1 MKKIIFI
8 SLCLLINGAQ
18 AQVSQNTWL
27 FSHLNPRPNQP
38 PSPFGSIYAAS
49 WGYTSPQGR
58 EYALLA
64 CVTGTSFIDITD
76 SLNVRECGFVP
87 GPNQPWREMKTYS
100 HYAYV
105 VTDGSGLGM
114 QIIDLQYLPDS
125 VHLIKAWSVSGF
137 TRGHTITQDGHF
149 MYINAG
155 DAAPG
160 QGIRVIDLSDPENPV
175 MRGAYTQR
183 LIHDSYIRN
192 DTIFGAAY
200 YDNKFVIIDA
210 RDKDNLT
217 VITEFPNLPTYG
229 FPHNCWTTND
239 RKYLI
244 TTDEGWSPPGSA
256 KIWNIENLNNIIYE
270 TSYRPPG
277 DNNTIVHNVFI
288 RDTLLV
294 ISHYE
299 AGLRFVN
306 IRNPL
311 SPVEI
316 GYYDTYPDADSTAF
330 RGNWGCYPFFSSW
343 KFASSDMQTGL
354 WVVRLQGYQPNPFI
368 PKSFELFQNYPNPF
382 NNKSKIKYQISK
394 TAHVNL
400 SVYDMRGRLA
410 IILIDRE
417 QNAGVYEAEFSGEE
431 LASGIFFYR
440 LQAGEF
446 SASRKMVLVK

>member
-1 MKKIIFI
+1 VKCF
-8 SLCLLINGAQ
+8 SLLILLFVSVCNAQ
-18 AQVSQNTWL
+18 ISQNTWL
-27 FSHLNPRPNQP
+27 FAHLNPRPNQP
-38 PSPFGSIYAAS
+38 PSGFGSIYAAC
-49 WGYTSPQGR
+49 WGYTSLQGR
-58 EYALLA
+58 EYAILA

-105 VTDGSGLGM
+105 VTDGSGVGM
-114 QIIDLQYLPDS
+114 QIIDLQFLPDS
-125 VHLIKAWSVSGF
+125 VHLVRAWSVSGF
-137 TRGHTITQDGHF
+137 TRGHTITQDGRF

-160 QGIRVIDLSDPENPV
+160 QGIRVVDLADPENPV

-183 LIHDSYIRN
+183 LIHDSFIRN

-239 RKYLI
+239 RKYLV

-277 DNNTIVHNVFI
+277 DDNTIVHNVLI
-288 RDTLLV
+288 KDTLLI

-299 AGLRFVN
+299 AGLRFLS
-306 IRNPL
+306 IRNPI

-330 RGNWGCYPFFSSW
+330 RGNWGCYPFFASG
-343 KFASSDMQTGL
+343 KFVSSDMQTGL
-354 WVVRLQGYQPNPFI
+354 WVIKLNGYGENPVVI
-368 PKSFELFQNYPNPF
+368 KSFELFQNYPNPF
-382 NNKSKIKYQISK
+382 NNKSKIKYQISE
-394 TAHVNL
+394 TRFVNL
-400 SVYDMRGRLA
+400 SIFDVRGRLTA
-410 IILIDRE
+410 VLVNQRL
-417 QNAGVYEAEFSGEE
+417 NAGAYEAEFSGEK
-431 LASGIFFYR
+431 LASGVYFYR

-446 SASRKMVLVK
+446 LASRRMILVK